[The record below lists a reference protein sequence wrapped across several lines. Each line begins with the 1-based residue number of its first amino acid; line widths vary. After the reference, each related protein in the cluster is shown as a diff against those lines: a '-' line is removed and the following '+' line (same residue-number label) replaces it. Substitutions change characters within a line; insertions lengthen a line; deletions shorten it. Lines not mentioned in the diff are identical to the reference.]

1 MNKLLLLITVIV
13 SMLLQFIVVAE
24 ASDVYV
30 NMQRIR
36 MIESS
41 GNPRAYNVASQARGL
56 YQITPIVLTEWNNY
70 HPRDTHT
77 VDQLF
82 SSVVNSKIAHWYMNY
97 RIPQMLRYYKVEDT
111 VNNRLISYNAG
122 IAYVV
127 GNGRVLPSETVGYIR
142 KYHNK
147 Q

>member
-1 MNKLLLLITVIV
+1 MKKILLLITVMV

-24 ASDVYV
+24 AKDVYV
-30 NMQRIR
+30 DMQRIR

-70 HPRDTHT
+70 HSHDKHT
-77 VDQLF
+77 IAQLF

-97 RIPQMLRYYKVEDT
+97 RIPQMLRCYGVEDT
-111 VNNRLISYNAG
+111 VEHRLIAYNAG
-122 IAYVV
+122 VSYVV
-127 GNGRVLPSETVGYIR
+127 HFKVLPRETVGYIG
-142 KYHNK
+142 KYNN
-147 Q
+147 

>member
-1 MNKLLLLITVIV
+1 MKKTLWLITVMV

-30 NMQRIR
+30 DMQRIR
-36 MIESS
+36 IIESS
-41 GNPRAYNVASQARGL
+41 GNPRAYNVSSQARGL

-70 HPRDTHT
+70 HSHDKHT
-77 VDQLF
+77 IAQLF

-97 RIPQMLRYYKVEDT
+97 RIPQMLHYYEVEDT
-111 VNNRLISYNAG
+111 VNHRLVSYNAG
-122 IAYVV
+122 VSYVV
-127 GNGRVLPSETVGYIR
+127 HSKALPDETVQYIR
-142 KYHNK
+142 KYHN